1 MLRKRSQLTIRHRE
15 CSEELRSPI
24 VRSRTHFSQCL
35 DQSITETI
43 VALQPFDFEL
53 TKALDDLAPHEH
65 GHRIEDDVRLTPSI
79 QLNTNTCSPR
89 TQGRDRH
96 HPLAFEMYDERVRED
111 ERDLGDLSAQFN
123 LSSATIEGQF
133 ELPDP

>member
-35 DQSITETI
+35 DQSVTETI

-53 TKALDDLAPHEH
+53 TKALDDLPPPDH
-65 GHRIEDDVRLTPSI
+65 GPRIEDDVRLTSST
-79 QLNTNTCSPR
+79 QSNAHTCSPR
-89 TQGRDRH
+89 AQGRDRH
-96 HPLAFEMYDERVRED
+96 QPLAFKMDDERVRED
-111 ERDLGDLSAQFN
+111 DRNLVSLSAQFN
-123 LSSATIEGQF
+123 LSSTTIEGQL